1 MIRVAIQGEKGC
13 FHEVAAQQY
22 FEGSEFE
29 VVACPTFDSE
39 IDAVLSGRADN
50 AFMAIEN
57 ARTGT
62 ILYNYSLLRE
72 SGLKIIG
79 EHNLRVQQNLMALPG
94 QGIDNIREI
103 WSHPVALSQCQAFLN
118 GFPHI
123 KLIEKDD
130 TAGSAR
136 YISEHSLMGVAAIGP
151 ELAARLYGLEILKS
165 GVETNKLN
173 YTRFMVLSKELAPA
187 EGMNMA
193 SLCFSL
199 PHQPGSLASLLV
211 LLARHNVSLTK
222 IQSVPRIIKEW
233 EYLFYLDLEFSEGSS
248 IDQII
253 SLVEDHTSDFE
264 LLGIYRKRNLIHE
277 SVVTTA
283 L

>member
-22 FEGSEFE
+22 FEGSKIE
-29 VVACPTFDSE
+29 VVTCPTFDSE
-39 IDAVLSGRADN
+39 IDAVLHGRADN

-79 EHNLRVQQNLMALPG
+79 EQNLMALPG
-94 QGIDNIREI
+94 QGMDDIREI

-118 GFPHI
+118 GFPDI

-136 YISEHSLMGVAAIGP
+136 YISEHSLQGVAAIGP
-151 ELAARLYGLEILKS
+151 ELAARMYGLEILKS
-165 GVETNKLN
+165 NVETNKLN
-173 YTRFMVLSKELAPA
+173 YTRFMVLSKELAPV

-193 SLCFSL
+193 SVCFSL

-211 LLARHNVSLTK
+211 LLAGYNVSLTK

-248 IDQII
+248 IDHII

-264 LLGIYRKRNLIHE
+264 LLGIYRKRHLIHE
-277 SVVTTA
+277 SVVTLA
-283 L
+283 V